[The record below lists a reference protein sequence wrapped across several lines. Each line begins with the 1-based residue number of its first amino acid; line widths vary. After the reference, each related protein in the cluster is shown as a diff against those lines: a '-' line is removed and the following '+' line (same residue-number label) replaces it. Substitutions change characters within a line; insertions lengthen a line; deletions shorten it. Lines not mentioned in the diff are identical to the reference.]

1 MPHIVLEYSSNLPEL
16 PDFRALFDDIHQ
28 ALNRI
33 GGIRLE
39 NCKSRARAAE
49 HYYIG
54 DGNPDNAFVHLD
66 VEFVKG
72 RDREVKQAIGQEC
85 LQLVKRYYQLHLS
98 DSLQITVKI
107 DDMGHLT
114 TNEKKYQNPLH
125 GGA

>member
-16 PDFRALFDDIHQ
+16 PDFRALFNDIHH
-28 ALNRI
+28 ALSRI

-72 RDREVKQAIGQEC
+72 RDRELKQAIGREC
-85 LQLVKRYYQLHLS
+85 LQLVKRYYHLHLS

-107 DDMGHLT
+107 DDIALDFYFKDPAGTL
-114 TNEKKYQNPLH
+114 NYQ
-125 GGA
+125 

>member
-39 NCKSRARAAE
+39 NCKSRARAAK

-72 RDREVKQAIGQEC
+72 RSREVKQAIGQEC
-85 LQLVKRYYQLHLS
+85 LLLVKRYYHLHLS

-107 DDMGHLT
+107 DDIALDFYFKDPAGTL
-114 TNEKKYQNPLH
+114 N
-125 GGA
+125 

>member
-16 PDFRALFDDIHQ
+16 ADFRALFDDIHQ

-54 DGNPDNAFVHLD
+54 DGNPDNAFIHLD
-66 VEFVKG
+66 VEFVRG
-72 RDREVKQAIGQEC
+72 RSAEVKQAIGREC
-85 LQLVKRYYQLHLS
+85 LELVKRYYHLHRS
-98 DSLQITVKI
+98 DLLQITVKI
-107 DDMGHLT
+107 DDIAPDFYFKDPAGTL
-114 TNEKKYQNPLH
+114 NYQ
-125 GGA
+125 